1 MKNKLKSIL
10 FKVPLVA
17 LVVISFLVSVYLAIA
32 KSYNVNFFTPLILG
46 ILILLYIIGMIIERK
61 SDF

>member
-1 MKNKLKSIL
+1 MRNKLKSIL

-17 LVVISFLVSVYLAIA
+17 LVVISFLVSVYLAIT